1 MTGFVNAL
9 LSDLLTSLA
18 FVVGGPTIGT
28 TLILVGAATIAAVT
42 VMLLSRAGTT
52 VPAARPGPVSRVPGA
67 PDVTPL
73 VPQRDPDAA
82 GRVRPRA
89 PGAVLG

>member
-1 MTGFVNAL
+1 MTTFLSAF

-18 FVVGGPTIGT
+18 LVVASPTIGAS
-28 TLILVGAATIAAVT
+28 LILVGATTVAAVT
-42 VMLLSRAGTT
+42 LVLLCRAVAT
-52 VPAARPGPVSRVPGA
+52 VPAARPGAVSRVPGA